1 VTEKHLP
8 QAAGRAHRLLLERRL
23 DALWGLGRYG
33 DARRAAM
40 RAALEHPQL
49 LAHPRFAKRLAG
61 SFVRR

>member
-1 VTEKHLP
+1 MYAHQRIPVPSTFDDDYATRS
-8 QAAGRAHRLLLERRL
+8 AA
-23 DALWGLGRYG
+23 
-33 DARRAAM
+33 ARRAAM